1 MQAAELEALIRRVTE
16 EVLAAQRQLPRMLI
30 VDTPD
35 THAAWHSRYH
45 AALAQAYQLT
55 WVTTGQTGAKT
66 ALDQALTRIVPADKL
81 VVSGLSPW
89 QQAQAAL
96 GISTDEMT
104 RCLGYAFANGLSVY
118 APDADLN
125 GVLRAATQPYAAMLA
140 DYHRRLQTFGLKVV
154 TWPQLLPQ
162 HGKQVI
168 TADSV
173 ATMPANSTIRVA
185 ADAVVTASAKER
197 LRAKNSR
204 LMYTTQ
210 GGE

>member
-30 VDTPD
+30 IDTPE
-35 THAAWHSRYH
+35 THAVWYPRYH
-45 AALAQAYQLT
+45 EKLLSAYQLT
-55 WVTTGQTGAKT
+55 WVTAGQTGAIT
-66 ALDQALTRIVPADKL
+66 ALDHALAGLAPADKL

-104 RCLGYAFANGLSVY
+104 QALGYAFANGLPVY
-118 APDADLN
+118 ALDADVS
-125 GVLRAATQPYAAMLA
+125 GRLRSATKPYATMLA

-154 TWPQLLPQ
+154 TWPQLLPRTTR
-162 HGKQVI
+162 QVI
-168 TADSV
+168 TAAAVV
-173 ATMPANSTIRVA
+173 AMPANSAICVDV
-185 ADAVVTASAKER
+185 DAVVTASAKER

-204 LMYTTQ
+204 LIFKTQ